1 MTCCSFQPFTLP
13 YSHTWV
19 CTCCCQRM
27 PSTQQQG
34 QEVLARETSCC
45 KKKHQDSYCWFDN
58 KDIFRLFQFTTVI
71 TGAKKLDMLLPTL
84 PGSSPHPKYPKAVKF
99 ETRYV
104 QKLHDLV
111 EFYSRPSPIVETLEC
126 NAKNHVHVHCIN
138 YSISSWAKGMAQSL
152 RKHTV
157 LLIRICTRK

>member
-1 MTCCSFQPFTLP
+1 MLLIPAFHSSLQPYLSLHLLLSKNAFHPAARPGSFSSWDFLLQKEASRLLLLI
-13 YSHTWV
+13 WQ
-19 CTCCCQRM
+19 QR
-27 PSTQQQG
+27 
-34 QEVLARETSCC
+34 
-45 KKKHQDSYCWFDN
+45 H
-58 KDIFRLFQFTTVI
+58 IFRLFQFTTVI
-71 TGAKKLDMLLPTL
+71 TGAKKLNMLLPTL
-84 PGSSPHPKYPKAVKF
+84 PGSSPHPKFPKAVKF
-99 ETRYV
+99 ETSYV

-138 YSISSWAKGMAQSL
+138 YSISSWAKGMAQSV